1 MNLDITMQKVVLA
14 TGNAGK
20 VRELASLLNDFGL
33 DVVAQTE
40 LGVESADETGLTFIE
55 NAIIKARHAAQVTGL
70 PAIADDS
77 GLAVDALGGAPGIY
91 SARFAGADAS
101 DEQNLEKLLVELQ
114 DVPDGERQAQFH
126 CVLVYMRHA
135 DDPTPLV
142 CHGSW
147 QGTIARAPA
156 GSGGFGYDPI
166 FVVPEAGKTAAELSA
181 DEKRAVSHRG
191 EALKLLLEALRN
203 G

>member
-1 MNLDITMQKVVLA
+1 MQKVVLA

>member
-1 MNLDITMQKVVLA
+1 MQKVVLA

-40 LGVESADETGLTFIE
+40 LGVESAEETGLTFIE

>member
-1 MNLDITMQKVVLA
+1 MQKVVLA

-91 SARFAGADAS
+91 SARFAGVDAT
-101 DEQNLEKLLVELQ
+101 DQQNLEKLLVELQ

-191 EALKLLLEALRN
+191 KALKLLLEALRN